1 MKINYGDI
9 NSVQIG
15 AKYVLD
21 NSLGIVSGVE
31 KTKVV
36 AKVLE
41 IINDKK
47 VKIEVNSMLNRTTVE
62 AEADFYLLK

>member
-21 NSLGIVSGVE
+21 ISLGVVSGVE
-31 KTKVV
+31 KQK
-36 AKVLE
+36 
-41 IINDKK
+41 
-47 VKIEVNSMLNRTTVE
+47 
-62 AEADFYLLK
+62 LLPKY